1 MRWLSQSKT
10 HAVAVAVALL
20 TPMGAWAQTVP
31 TVPAATATTADDAA
45 DAREDEDGKVV
56 LSPQEYEPPRPPTA
70 AEVEAAANDPVA
82 LRKQIE
88 REFASFLGT
97 ASSFGGDIRDLIKV
111 RYNEQRE
118 RIAGQY
124 DREID
129 TLEDGERERRL
140 EAIARFEEFV
150 RKYPDDPDYTPDA
163 MFRLAE
169 LYFEKS
175 SDEYLVSTR
184 DYEDQLVAFDTGE
197 IATEPE
203 PPAPSYDKT
212 IGLYQ
217 DLLGKFPD
225 YAHGDAA
232 RYLLGYSYGEQGQLE
247 DSLQMYSDLATKHPT
262 SKFLPEVWTRIG
274 EIYFDMN
281 QGDSLARS
289 VDAYRK
295 VLQWPDS
302 PYFDKALYKLAWAHY
317 RLDQF
322 DEAVVHFVQLVDFA
336 DEQKKLTGRS
346 GSELRTE
353 ALQYIAISLAD
364 EKWGGLDKAKNV
376 LGELAN
382 RPYAGEMW
390 KRYGEVLF
398 DQTRYKIAI
407 EALRLSIEKYPNA
420 PYNPEVQAKIVAA
433 YERQR
438 DFDGATKARE
448 ELVANFA
455 EGSTWHEANKDDKE
469 AIGTALELTEKSLY
483 TAAIFHHQQA
493 QAYKQSGRA
502 ADARA
507 SYRRAAE
514 GYEGYL
520 SKFPASKNAY
530 DFNFYLAECFYYSD
544 DYVKAAQRYELV
556 RDSNEDNRHLEAAAL
571 SSVITVEK
579 EIERQIK
586 LRKLKK
592 IEFKS
597 SKDRGDAAIVA
608 KDIAPIRLKLVDASD
623 RFMTLLPKSERVP
636 AVAYRAAE
644 VFYKHDQFEE
654 ARKRFE
660 AIVIRFPGA
669 EVARYS
675 ANLIIESYLAMKD
688 WDNVEKWSQRLME
701 IARTTTAD
709 DPNAAQEQKRFVDSL
724 KKFKVGARFKKAE
737 AFDAAGEFE
746 NAANMYVSLVD
757 ESPEHEFA
765 DKALFNAAVA
775 FEKVKRFDTASKA
788 YQRIYDNYPSSE
800 LADRSLFRV
809 GVNYEKGFDFAGA
822 ISAYTKL
829 VERYPNSEHRA
840 DSLYNVAVTLENMQ
854 QYGQAAAA
862 FKRYA
867 TTFPDREDAGDM
879 FFRSATVY
887 EKMEAWPEVI
897 KTLKSF
903 IKKYGKSSKFKGR
916 IVEAYKNMGVAEL
929 EQNNAKSSR
938 NAYSTCLKEYKRRGF
953 STQDRAAAFAAECAF
968 ELAEDGFRNYDKV
981 RLVGTGKKQIKSLKA
996 KALMQRS
1003 VEKAYQAV
1011 FGYKR
1016 VETTLAASYRI
1027 GYTYERFAEALFA
1040 AEIPPEFQN
1049 NEDAAGEYK
1058 LQLEDKA
1065 AVLERKAETAYRKAY
1080 DEARRTK
1087 VTNDWTQ
1094 KILEGLNKYQ
1104 PEEFP
1109 VQKNGKSALQTF
1121 TITGHGLDTLDVDPR
1136 KSKAAPAV
1144 EPAAQPAAEPTPA
1157 ESASNQPGGDQ

>member
-1 MRWLSQSKT
+1 MRFSSPTKPQM
-10 HAVAVAVALL
+10 VATLAAFLV
-20 TPMGAWAQTVP
+20 PMSAWAQAPAPTVP
-31 TVPAATATTADDAA
+31 TAPAETATTADDV
-45 DAREDEDGKVV
+45 DSDDEDQKVV
-56 LSPQEYEPPRPPTA
+56 LSPQEYEPPKPPTA
-70 AEVEAAANDPVA
+70 AEVEAAANGPVA
-82 LRKQIE
+82 QRRQIE
-88 REFASFLGT
+88 REFNAFLGT
-97 ASSFGGDIRDLIKV
+97 ASSFGSDIRDLIKV

-118 RIAGQY
+118 RVAGQY

-129 TLEDGERERRL
+129 ELEEAERERRL

-175 SDEYLVSTR
+175 SDEYLIATR
-184 DYEDQLVAFDTGE
+184 DYEDQLAAFDAGE
-197 IATEPE
+197 LAAEPD

-217 DLLGKFPD
+217 DLIARFPG
-225 YAHGDAA
+225 YRHTDAA

-247 DSLQMYSDLATKHPT
+247 DSLQMYVDLTDKNPT

-289 VDAYRK
+289 VDAYK
-295 VLQWPDS
+295 SVLQWPDS
-302 PYFDKALYKLAWAHY
+302 PYYDKALYKLAWAYY
-317 RLDQF
+317 RLDRF
-322 DEAVVHFVQLVDFA
+322 DEAVEHFVLLVDFA

-364 EKWGGLDKAKNV
+364 EKWGGIDKAKAV
-376 LGELAN
+376 LGSLSD

-398 DQTRYKIAI
+398 DQTRYALAI
-407 EALRLSIEKYPNA
+407 DALRLAIAKYPNA
-420 PYNPEVQAKIVAA
+420 PYNPEVQSKIVAA

-438 DFDGATKARE
+438 DFDGATRARE
-448 ELVANFA
+448 ELVANYA
-455 EGSTWHEANKDDKE
+455 DGSQWHEANKADKE
-469 AIGTALELTEKSLY
+469 ALGKARELTEKSLY

-493 QAYKQSGRA
+493 QAYKSSNRT
-502 ADARA
+502 ADARS

-514 GYEGYL
+514 GYENYL
-520 SKFPASKNAY
+520 SRFPDSKNKY
-530 DFNFYLAECFYYSD
+530 DFNFYLGECFYYSD
-544 DYVKAAQRYELV
+544 DYLKAAERYEFV
-556 RDSNEDNRHLEAAAL
+556 RDSNEDNRHLEPAAL
-571 SSVITVEK
+571 SSVISYEK
-579 EIERQIK
+579 EIERLIK
-586 LRKLKK
+586 RKKLKK
-592 IEFKS
+592 LEFKS
-597 SKDRGDAAIVA
+597 SKDRKDDNIVA
-608 KDIAPIRLKLVDASD
+608 KEIAPVRMKLVEASD

-644 VFYKHDQFEE
+644 VFYKHDQFDE

-660 AIVIRFPGA
+660 AIVVRYPGT

-701 IARTTTAD
+701 IAQSTEGGI
-709 DPNAAQEQKRFVDSL
+709 DPEAAKAQQQFVASL

-737 AFDAAGEFE
+737 AFDAAGDFE
-746 NAANMYVSLVD
+746 AAANMYVSLVD

-765 DKALFNAAVA
+765 DKALFNAAIA
-775 FEKVKRFDTASKA
+775 YEKVKRFDTASKV
-788 YQRIYDNYPSSE
+788 YQRIYDNYPSSK

-867 TTFPDREDAGDM
+867 TTFPDREDAGEM
-879 FFRSATVY
+879 FFRAATVY
-887 EKMEAWPEVI
+887 EKMEAWDEMVR
-897 KTLKSF
+897 TLKSF
-903 IKKYGKSSKFKGR
+903 IRKYARSSKLKGK
-916 IVEAYKNMGVAEL
+916 IVEAYMKTGEAEL
-929 EQNNAKSSR
+929 EKKNEKNSR
-938 NAYSTCLKEYKRRGF
+938 KAYRDCLKEYGRRSF
-953 STQDRAAAFAAECAF
+953 TTKDRAAAFAATCAF
-968 ELAEDGFRNYDKV
+968 ELAENSFRDYDKV
-981 RLVGTGKKQIKSLKA
+981 RLVGTGKKQIKSLKQKA
-996 KALMQRS
+996 KMQRS
-1003 VEKAYQAV
+1003 ISTMYTDV
-1011 FGYKR
+1011 FKYKR
-1016 VETTLAASYRI
+1016 VETTLAALYRI
-1027 GYTYERFAEALFA
+1027 GFSYERFAEALFA
-1040 AEIPPEFQN
+1040 AEVPPEFQKD
-1049 NEDAAGEYK
+1049 EDAASEYK
-1058 LQLEDKA
+1058 VQLEDKA

-1087 VTNDWTQ
+1087 VTNEWTQ
-1094 KILEGLNKYQ
+1094 RILEGLNKYQ

-1109 VQKNGKSALQTF
+1109 VQKSGKSALQTF
-1121 TITGHGLDTLDVDPR
+1121 TITGHGLDTLDADPR
-1136 KSKAAPAV
+1136 KSRSA
-1144 EPAAQPAAEPTPA
+1144 EPAATTS
-1157 ESASNQPGGDQ
+1157 ESAANTAGGQQ